1 MFRNQLKKFLKNNDE
16 IQGGEKQKKKLE
28 NLIFF
33 GIILII
39 TILAINF
46 IWNSDNKKDNKSEN
60 TTSGKQLAT
69 LNNTQNEQIEVT
81 TNEKNQLE
89 NKLKEIL
96 GKIQGV
102 GDVDVFINYSESS
115 QVMPMYDENSKT
127 STTEETDTSGG
138 VRKIEET
145 DTQKNI
151 VYQEQDGEKTPI
163 IQKTIEPKIEGAIIT
178 AKGAND
184 ANIKTNIIQ
193 AVEAVTG
200 LATHKI
206 QVFVME

>member
-1 MFRNQLKKFLKNNDE
+1 MFRNQLKKIFEKDGNT
-16 IQGGEKQKKKLE
+16 QGSEKQKKKIE

-46 IWNSDNKKDNKSEN
+46 IWNGDKKKEDSNN
-60 TTSGKQLAT
+60 NQTSGKQLAT
-69 LNNTQNEQIEVT
+69 QNNTEKISEVSSTSNE
-81 TNEKNQLE
+81 LE
-89 NKLKEIL
+89 IKLKEIL
-96 GKIQGV
+96 QKIKGV
-102 GDVDVFINYSESS
+102 GEVEVFINYSESS
-115 QVMPMYDENSKT
+115 QTMPMYDENSKT

-151 VYQEQDGEKTPI
+151 VYQEENGEKTPI

-178 AKGAND
+178 AQGASD
-184 ANIKTNIIQ
+184 ANIRTSIIQ

-206 QVFVME
+206 QVFTME